1 MDRPEADL
9 ILRSAMIEVEVAS
22 AAEAAGG
29 GGSPSP
35 TRDWKGSGERE
46 EGLSKYDF
54 PEDFATGDVAKS
66 YSPGGSHGLI
76 TNTIG

>member
-1 MDRPEADL
+1 M
-9 ILRSAMIEVEVAS
+9 AS

-76 TNTIG
+76 TNTVCRSISASYFHS

>member
-46 EGLSKYDF
+46 EGLSK
-54 PEDFATGDVAKS
+54 
-66 YSPGGSHGLI
+66 
-76 TNTIG
+76 